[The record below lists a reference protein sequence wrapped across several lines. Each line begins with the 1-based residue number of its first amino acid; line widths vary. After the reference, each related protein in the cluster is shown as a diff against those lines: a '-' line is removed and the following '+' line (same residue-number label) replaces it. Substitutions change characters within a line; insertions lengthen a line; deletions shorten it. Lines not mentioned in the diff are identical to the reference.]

1 MYLVMQAQFFCNFS
15 ELGCQSPLFRITQLK
30 GRKSPPAF
38 AAAKGGEKM
47 KDSEEKRIQ
56 NQFGG
61 FCTRVLKN
69 EANRIH
75 NGYSRQREWE
85 EPLDHMG
92 PEELSQIAVEDRYFQ
107 DDHIF
112 EVLGIPVV
120 VTGDV
125 LAEILAQLPEGK
137 RDIILLSFFLEM
149 TDREIAEYLHIV
161 HQTVSKRR
169 IGILKELRKILEK
182 EGYEWSE
189 L

>member
-1 MYLVMQAQFFCNFS
+1 MLFAIFQKLVAKIGFS
-15 ELGCQSPLFRITQLK
+15 DYPIEREKITT
-30 GRKSPPAF
+30 RF

-112 EVLGIPVV
+112 EVLGTPVV

-125 LAEILAQLPEGK
+125 LAEILAQLPE
-137 RDIILLSFFLEM
+137 EN
-149 TDREIAEYLHIV
+149 
-161 HQTVSKRR
+161 
-169 IGILKELRKILEK
+169 GISSCCPSSWK
-182 EGYEWSE
+182 
-189 L
+189 

>member
-1 MYLVMQAQFFCNFS
+1 
-15 ELGCQSPLFRITQLK
+15 
-30 GRKSPPAF
+30 
-38 AAAKGGEKM
+38 
-47 KDSEEKRIQ
+47 
-56 NQFGG
+56 
-61 FCTRVLKN
+61 
-69 EANRIH
+69 
-75 NGYSRQREWE
+75 
-85 EPLDHMG
+85 MG

-112 EVLGIPVV
+112 EVLGVPVV

>member
-1 MYLVMQAQFFCNFS
+1 
-15 ELGCQSPLFRITQLK
+15 
-30 GRKSPPAF
+30 
-38 AAAKGGEKM
+38 
-47 KDSEEKRIQ
+47 
-56 NQFGG
+56 
-61 FCTRVLKN
+61 
-69 EANRIH
+69 
-75 NGYSRQREWE
+75 
-85 EPLDHMG
+85 MG

-112 EVLGIPVV
+112 EVLGVPVV

-182 EGYEWSE
+182 EGYEWPE

>member
-1 MYLVMQAQFFCNFS
+1 
-15 ELGCQSPLFRITQLK
+15 
-30 GRKSPPAF
+30 
-38 AAAKGGEKM
+38 M

-85 EPLDHMG
+85 EPLDYMG
-92 PEELSQIAVEDRYFQ
+92 PEELSQIAV
-107 DDHIF
+107 
-112 EVLGIPVV
+112 VLGIPVV

-169 IGILKELRKILEK
+169 IGILKELRKTLEK
-182 EGYEWSE
+182 EGYEWPE

>member
-1 MYLVMQAQFFCNFS
+1 
-15 ELGCQSPLFRITQLK
+15 
-30 GRKSPPAF
+30 
-38 AAAKGGEKM
+38 M

-92 PEELSQIAVEDRYFQ
+92 PEELSQLAAEDRYFQ

-112 EVLGIPVV
+112 EVLGVPVV

-169 IGILKELRKILEK
+169 IGILKELRKTLEK
-182 EGYEWSE
+182 EEYECVLLCRRMPPKLSSISKLQKAVE
-189 L
+189 AHRNTLCPHSNYQGCPPFRL

>member
-1 MYLVMQAQFFCNFS
+1 
-15 ELGCQSPLFRITQLK
+15 
-30 GRKSPPAF
+30 
-38 AAAKGGEKM
+38 M

-92 PEELSQIAVEDRYFQ
+92 PEELSQIAVEDQYFQ

-112 EVLGIPVV
+112 EVLGVPVV

-182 EGYEWSE
+182 EGYEWPE

>member
-1 MYLVMQAQFFCNFS
+1 M
-15 ELGCQSPLFRITQLK
+15 I
-30 GRKSPPAF
+30 PPASPMWDCMWVPGKCCI
-38 AAAKGGEKM
+38 AE
-47 KDSEEKRIQ
+47 IQ
-56 NQFGG
+56 SGMWISIRPTGRRTFTPLPDHPIN
-61 FCTRVLKN
+61 K
-69 EANRIH
+69 IH

-85 EPLDHMG
+85 ESLDHMG
-92 PEELSQIAVEDRYFQ
+92 PEELPKIAVEDRYFQ

-112 EVLGIPVV
+112 EVLGVPVV

-149 TDREIAEYLHIV
+149 TDREIAEYLHVV

-169 IGILKELRKILEK
+169 IGILKELRKTLEK

>member
-1 MYLVMQAQFFCNFS
+1 
-15 ELGCQSPLFRITQLK
+15 
-30 GRKSPPAF
+30 
-38 AAAKGGEKM
+38 
-47 KDSEEKRIQ
+47 
-56 NQFGG
+56 
-61 FCTRVLKN
+61 
-69 EANRIH
+69 
-75 NGYSRQREWE
+75 
-85 EPLDHMG
+85 MG

-112 EVLGIPVV
+112 EVLGVPVV

-169 IGILKELRKILEK
+169 IGILKELRKTLEK

>member
-1 MYLVMQAQFFCNFS
+1 M
-15 ELGCQSPLFRITQLK
+15 
-30 GRKSPPAF
+30 
-38 AAAKGGEKM
+38 
-47 KDSEEKRIQ
+47 
-56 NQFGG
+56 
-61 FCTRVLKN
+61 
-69 EANRIH
+69 
-75 NGYSRQREWE
+75 
-85 EPLDHMG
+85 
-92 PEELSQIAVEDRYFQ
+92 EDRYFQ

-182 EGYEWSE
+182 EGYEWPE

>member
-1 MYLVMQAQFFCNFS
+1 
-15 ELGCQSPLFRITQLK
+15 
-30 GRKSPPAF
+30 
-38 AAAKGGEKM
+38 
-47 KDSEEKRIQ
+47 
-56 NQFGG
+56 
-61 FCTRVLKN
+61 
-69 EANRIH
+69 
-75 NGYSRQREWE
+75 
-85 EPLDHMG
+85 MG